1 MGIARQKRGRA
12 VKTLFR
18 ILDRTLEMLLFVTLA
33 GMAALVAANV
43 FCRFVLN
50 FSLSW
55 GDELAQVLLVWMTF
69 LGAAVG
75 MRDKAH
81 YAFDYLVKSL
91 PGNAK
96 RIFVLLSEVIVI
108 LASIGLLYWSAKAT
122 VLIRHWVMPAM
133 EVSRALVYGACPVGT
148 FFLLVYAVKN
158 LLDTLKAGP
167 REAEVT
173 GQEAGL

>member
-1 MGIARQKRGRA
+1 MGSAGQERGRTL
-12 VKTLFR
+12 KTLFT

-33 GMAALVAANV
+33 GMAGLVAANV
-43 FCRFVLN
+43 FCRFVLA

-91 PGNAK
+91 PDSAK
-96 RIFVLLSEVIVI
+96 RLFILLSEMIVI
-108 LASIGLLYWSAKAT
+108 LASVGLLYWSAKAT
-122 VLIRHWVMPAM
+122 ILIRHWVMPAM
-133 EVSRALVYGACPVGT
+133 EVSRALVYGACPVGM
-148 FFLLVYAVKN
+148 FFLLVYAVRN
-158 LLDTLKAGP
+158 FVDTLKTDPG
-167 REAEVT
+167 ETEVT
-173 GQEAGL
+173 GEEVGL